1 MAPPSWL
8 IVRNS
13 DVLID
18 VHAQPGAKRSAIV
31 GEHGGRLK
39 IAIAS
44 PPVDGKANSALIA
57 FFSKNFI
64 RFQINHR
71 NCQRRNFPAKTL
83 PHQTDDGIRVPEQNL
98 WGTIVSGA

>member
-8 IVRNS
+8 TVKNQ
-13 DVLID
+13 DVIID
-18 VHAQPGAKRSAIV
+18 IHTQPGAKRSEVV

-57 FFSKNFI
+57 FL
-64 RFQINHR
+64 
-71 NCQRRNFPAKTL
+71 AKTL
-83 PHQTDDGIRVPEQNL
+83 GVSKSSVSILSGETSRQKRLIVHQINDQVCMEKILG
-98 WGTIVSGA
+98 

>member
-8 IVRNS
+8 IVKNQ

-57 FFSKNFI
+57 FLAKKLALPKSSISIVGGETSRQK
-64 RFQINHR
+64 RFLI
-71 NCQRRNFPAKTL
+71 K
-83 PHQTDDGIRVPEQNL
+83 GISEAECLEKISDRL
-98 WGTIVSGA
+98 

>member
-8 IVRNS
+8 TVKNQ
-13 DVLID
+13 DVIID
-18 VHAQPGAKRSAIV
+18 IHAQPGAKRSEVV

-57 FFSKNFI
+57 FL
-64 RFQINHR
+64 
-71 NCQRRNFPAKTL
+71 AKTL
-83 PHQTDDGIRVPEQNL
+83 GVSKSSVSILSGETSRQKRLIVHQISDQVCMEKILG
-98 WGTIVSGA
+98 